1 MQKLTDWRCEC
12 NRDGRRN
19 VSPARERSWAPSR
32 AQEPMEPPLEDHGA
46 TEAAERGL
54 ERYSA
59 FGMRLRQLFQVKAKM
74 LAAAGAK
81 AKAAAL
87 SNIRYTAYASDV
99 GEGLRPVVPEW
110 AVKASY
116 GIAFAYV
123 GGEVGL
129 HTYHETQKPDGDPAR
144 VFVHQSTFHGLASLY
159 LPMVIIHQ
167 AVHGAQY
174 AFAKA
179 GRFTKWGPSIVGLS
193 LIPALPFCVDKPVE
207 KVVDFIFE
215 KAWPANARAKGGHQ
229 H

>member
-1 MQKLTDWRCEC
+1 M
-12 NRDGRRN
+12 G
-19 VSPARERSWAPSR
+19 
-32 AQEPMEPPLEDHGA
+32 PPLEDHGA

-129 HTYHETQKPDGDPAR
+129 HTYHETLKPDGDPAR

-215 KAWPANARAKGGHQ
+215 KAWPENARAKGGHQ
-229 H
+229 N